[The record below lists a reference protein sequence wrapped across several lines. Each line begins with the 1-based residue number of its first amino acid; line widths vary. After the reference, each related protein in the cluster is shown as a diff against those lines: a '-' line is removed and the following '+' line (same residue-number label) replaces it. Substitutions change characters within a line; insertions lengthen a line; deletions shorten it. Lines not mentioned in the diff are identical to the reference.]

1 MSRPEILSLPTR
13 EQVLRVCSEQDLAA
27 LCQEFEV
34 TFNPGPDALT
44 YEQVLTEIAPYA
56 GMLTGWG
63 ASPQLT
69 TDFFEA
75 ASSLR
80 IIAHLAGSVRHMVSP
95 ALVEAYLRPRGIVV
109 FSGREGLAANVAE
122 STLGLLIA
130 TSRRWFEHWQYL
142 RSGGLW
148 RCPDLQPESQHL
160 LGSTLGVLGASQV
173 GRHLLRLLEPWEM
186 GKLLYDPYLSA
197 KQATALGAE
206 KVELQDLFRRA
217 THVADCL
224 PSTEETRGLVS
235 GALLALLQDG
245 AVFVNCARGAT
256 VDMPAL
262 IAEAES
268 GRLLVAVDVTD
279 PEEPPPL
286 DSPMRK
292 IPNFCLLPH
301 VAGCGTYGYHFI
313 GRAALQALRDC
324 FAGRPVIGALN
335 YDHFAQL
342 A

>member
-1 MSRPEILSLPTR
+1 MNRPKILSLLNR
-13 EQVLRVCSEQDLAA
+13 DQILRVCSDQDLEA

-34 TFNPGPDALT
+34 TFNPGPDAPPYAQL
-44 YEQVLTEIAPYA
+44 LAEIAPYE

-69 TDFFEA
+69 AHFFA
-75 ASSLR
+75 AAASLR
-80 IIAHLAGSVRHMVSP
+80 IIAHLAGTVRHMISP
-95 ALVEAYLRPRGIVV
+95 ALIEAYLRPRGIVV
-109 FSGREGLAANVAE
+109 FSGREGLARNVAE

-148 RCPDLQPESQHL
+148 RCPDLEPESQHL

-186 GKLLYDPYLSA
+186 RRLLYDPYLSA
-197 KQATALGAE
+197 EEAAALGAE
-206 KVELQDLFRRA
+206 KVELEALFRRA

-235 GALLALLQDG
+235 GALLALLPDG

-262 IAEAES
+262 IAEAQS

-286 DSPMRK
+286 DSPMRT

-301 VAGCGTYGYHFI
+301 VAGCGTYGYHLV
-313 GRAALQALRDC
+313 GRAALEALRDC
-324 FAGRPVIGALN
+324 FAGRPVSGAID
-335 YDHFAQL
+335 YDRFELL